1 MSKKTLVT
9 GASGLLGTEICR
21 QLKASGYEVWALDNH
36 SRSESIPECDHFLSI
51 DIRDVDSVRNLA
63 RDWDYIYH
71 YSAINGTT
79 NFYDRPNEVLTNNF
93 ISDVIMF
100 ELAEECPN
108 LKKIVYASTSEIV
121 SDDPECPTPEQIDVT
136 IKDIHNPRWSYR
148 IGKIASENYLANSKI
163 PWVTLRYFN
172 IYGPRSRAGHFVADQ
187 LAKISDGV
195 FEIIGGDE
203 TRSFCYIEDAIA
215 ATIYCGENV
224 SKQVV
229 NVGNDRETKIDE
241 ACRIIATS
249 LGHENANWTETSG
262 RAGSTKRRLPSV
274 AKLRSL
280 WPEYNPRSFAEG
292 MAEIVKSLNLKS

>member
-1 MSKKTLVT
+1 MTKTLVT

-21 QLKASGYEVWALDNH
+21 QLKQAGHEVWALDNH
-36 SRSESIPECDHFLSI
+36 SRSESVPECDHFISL
-51 DIRDVDSVRNLA
+51 DIRDVESVRNLA

-79 NFYDRPNEVLTNNF
+79 NFYERPNEVLTNNF

-121 SDDPECPTPEQIDVT
+121 SDDPLCPTPEQVDVV
-136 IKDIHNPRWSYR
+136 INDIHNPRWSYR

-163 PWVTLRYFN
+163 PWVTVRYFN

-187 LAKISDGV
+187 LAKIGKGV

-215 ATIYCGENV
+215 ATIFCGDNV
-224 SKQVV
+224 EKQVV
-229 NVGNDRETKIDE
+229 NIGNDQETLVSD
-241 ACRIIATS
+241 ACRIVAES
-249 LGHENANWTETSG
+249 LGFHNAEWTETAG
-262 RAGSTKRRLPSV
+262 RPGSTKRRMPSID
-274 AKLRSL
+274 KLRSL
-280 WPEYNPRSFAEG
+280 WPEYKPRSFREG
-292 MAEIVKSLNLKS
+292 MQKIVETLGLHS